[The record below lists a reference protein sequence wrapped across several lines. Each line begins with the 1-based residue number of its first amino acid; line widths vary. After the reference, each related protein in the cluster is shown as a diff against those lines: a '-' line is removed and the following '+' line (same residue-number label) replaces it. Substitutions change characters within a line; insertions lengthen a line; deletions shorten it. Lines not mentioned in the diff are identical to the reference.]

1 MALCHK
7 AFFKKRIKKFQENIY
22 KLNLAIKTISLN
34 IQHRIPEYVAIR
46 FTKVPLRVEEPL
58 LETQN
63 AQADQ
68 RYYCPMSK
76 PIRNNR
82 GADRQISLILHAC
95 SEPSQTPI
103 IAEIIHINFLLV
115 KIIGISWTQWLSPE
129 SPPLRK
135 VGEVFSLS

>member
-7 AFFKKRIKKFQENIY
+7 AFFKKRIKNFQENVY
-22 KLNLAIKTISLN
+22 KLNLATKTISLN

-82 GADRQISLILHAC
+82 RADR
-95 SEPSQTPI
+95 
-103 IAEIIHINFLLV
+103 
-115 KIIGISWTQWLSPE
+115 
-129 SPPLRK
+129 
-135 VGEVFSLS
+135 